1 MKTSSLN
8 RFTLSIMLAASA
20 SVAVPVVFAGEHGG
34 GIRPCRPPKCG
45 KVVEAPKPAKESNV
59 VAQEAQTGHA
69 PASGQTSGNAN
80 PAGGQQGQGFMM
92 CNGGPC
98 FQPN

>member
-1 MKTSSLN
+1 
-8 RFTLSIMLAASA
+8 
-20 SVAVPVVFAGEHGG
+20 
-34 GIRPCRPPKCG
+34 
-45 KVVEAPKPAKESNV
+45 